1 MISVL
6 HVHNA
11 NYPGGIGTTL
21 LGWFAHADRSRFAPR
36 LYVFRERKGLHERSV
51 SLFEAHGLE
60 PELLPWGYARNLP
73 GAVRRLVTEIR
84 ARPRTVLHSH
94 DTRSDLVALVAAR
107 LTGTPLVI
115 SNHAWHPADLKRK
128 VLESIRARL
137 MKHADLVISV
147 SRNTNQETLDRGIP
161 ARKCVCLYSGVDVSP
176 YRHPPPKAEARAALG
191 LDEDDIVIGN
201 VARLWPEKEQ
211 ASLIDAAAILA
222 PDHPR
227 LRFLIVGD
235 GPLEMALRAQIARL
249 GLERQVLMP
258 GYRQD
263 LVSVM
268 AAIDTFAFP
277 SSAEGTPMVI
287 YDAMAIGLPIIAS
300 PVSGVGELLD
310 DEQTALFVPPAD
322 SEAMARA
329 IERLL
334 ADPSLA
340 RALGARAREIVESE
354 YAVERAVDRLERLYE
369 QLVEGSP
376 DPSSR

>member
-6 HVHNA
+6 HVHNS

-21 LGWFAHADRSRFAPR
+21 LGWFAHADRSRFIPR
-36 LYVFRERKGLHERSV
+36 LFVFRERQGLHERSV
-51 SLFEAHGLE
+51 SLFKARGLE
-60 PELLPWGYARNLP
+60 PELLPWGHARNLP
-73 GAVRRLVTEIR
+73 GAVRRLVREIR
-84 ARPRTVLHSH
+84 ANPRTVLHSH
-94 DTRSDLVALVAAR
+94 DTRSDLVAVIAAR
-107 LTGTPLVI
+107 LTGAPLII

-137 MKHADLVISV
+137 MRHADLVISV

-161 ARKCVCLYSGVDVSP
+161 ARKCACLYSGVDVSP
-176 YRHPPPKAEARAALG
+176 YRQPPPKAEARAALG
-191 LDEDDIVIGN
+191 LNEDDIVIGN

-211 ASLIDAAAILA
+211 ASLIEAAAVLA

-227 LRFLIVGD
+227 IRFLIVGD
-235 GPLEMALRAQIARL
+235 GPLETALRAQISRL

-258 GYRQD
+258 GYRED

-268 AAIDTFAFP
+268 AAIDIFAFP

-287 YDAMAIGLPIIAS
+287 YDAMAIGLPIVAS
-300 PVSGVGELLD
+300 PVSGVGELLV

-322 SEAMARA
+322 STAMAQA

-334 ADPSLA
+334 ADTSFA
-340 RALGARAREIVESE
+340 RALGARAREVVESE
-354 YAVERAVDRLERLYE
+354 YAVEQAVGRLERIYE
-369 QLVEGSP
+369 QLVEGRP
-376 DPSSR
+376 DIARQ